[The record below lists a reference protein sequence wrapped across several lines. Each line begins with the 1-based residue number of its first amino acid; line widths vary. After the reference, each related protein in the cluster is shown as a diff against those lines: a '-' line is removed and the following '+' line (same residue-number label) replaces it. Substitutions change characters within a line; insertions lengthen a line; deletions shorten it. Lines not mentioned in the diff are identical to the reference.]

1 MAAVDMSLAVQG
13 IFEGV
18 RVVAVVRHDPDHLEV
33 GLAGS
38 EGTWTDPDGTVR
50 AMTSVTMHLFPE
62 DDQPDGR
69 ERHNR
74 NEQLLTAWRD
84 EDTPILGLQLAV
96 PAPRLLLLDEAGQRF
111 INLVM

>member
-1 MAAVDMSLAVQG
+1 MAAVDMSLAVEG
-13 IFEGV
+13 VFEGV
-18 RVVAVVRHDPDHLEV
+18 RVMAVVRHDSDHLEV

-50 AMTSVTMHLFPE
+50 VMTSATLHLFSE

-84 EDTPILGLQLAV
+84 EDT
-96 PAPRLLLLDEAGQRF
+96 RSLDCNWPCPPLDCFCLMRPDRGSSTW
-111 INLVM
+111 